1 MLLFMPVALVDV
13 RHNVESDPA
22 YLVTVNDILDWEKRH
37 QRLPDGCLFIAH
49 TGHSKLNRTPYLG
62 IDANGE
68 RRFPAFTADAASF
81 LATQRN
87 VNGVGLDTA
96 SVDASGDGAHGAIL
110 EANMFVI
117 ENLANLEKL
126 PILGSYALALP
137 LLLDGGSASPV
148 RIVAMVPR

>member
-1 MLLFMPVALVDV
+1 MKKEAVDAAARAWALLRVTPQDPISSYKFVDLSH
-13 RHNVESDPA
+13 HNAGTIYWDDDAS
-22 YLVTVNDILDWEKRH
+22 YRLNVTVYN
-37 QRLPDGCLFIAH
+37 
-49 TGHSKLNRTPYLG
+49 
-62 IDANGE
+62 
-68 RRFPAFTADAASF
+68 
-81 LATQRN
+81 ATRAEWLQ
-87 VNGVGLDTA
+87 VDMVEEPIHGGLDTA